1 MDNVRLVV
9 AGSDP
14 WTPNPDRAIHSWVS
28 AERRERVLATFRDL
42 QQRGLIEHM
51 PLVPAETLHQTV
63 YPGADAFVMPTL
75 AEGFGFTNIEAM
87 SYGLPVVSSTFGPIP
102 EIVEHET
109 TGLLV
114 TPGDIDALGAAMARL
129 AAGRESAARMGA
141 AGRERFLGRWTI
153 EHFRKGLGDFYSRAL
168 NR

>member
-87 SYGLPVVSSTFGPIP
+87 SYGLPVISSTFGPIP
-102 EIVEHET
+102 EVVEHDR

-114 TPGDIDALGAAMARL
+114 EPGDIGALASAMGRL
-129 AAGRESAARMGA
+129 AADHSLAKALGV
-141 AGRERFLGRWTI
+141 AGRERFTERYTI
-153 EHFRKGLGDFYSRAL
+153 DR
-168 NR
+168 